1 MLKKT
6 DGNLIAS
13 IMDGKE
19 TKERGIDWLIN
30 TKIRKKG
37 QRKNE
42 YY

>member
-1 MLKKT
+1 MLEKT
-6 DGNLIAS
+6 YDNLIAS

-37 QRKNE
+37 QKE
-42 YY
+42 E